1 MTRIGALTLA
11 LLLMLVSL
19 VLVSLGTTNETT
31 WLWWLGLAAL
41 LVGALIPPV
50 IRYAL
55 PEEENGG

>member
-55 PEEENGG
+55 PEEENGD